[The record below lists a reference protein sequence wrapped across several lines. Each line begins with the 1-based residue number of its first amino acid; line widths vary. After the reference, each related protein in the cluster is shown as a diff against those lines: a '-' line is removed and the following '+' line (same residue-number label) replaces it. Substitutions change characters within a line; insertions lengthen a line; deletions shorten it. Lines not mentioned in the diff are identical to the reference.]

1 MIVSLHFENFTT
13 ELSQEE
19 VIIIDTIIS
28 QIDYVKLLTL
38 LSNKFS
44 RSELNNLLKK
54 MIKKNIVSVDDNSFI
69 KDEEF
74 TKKETNN
81 IIVEKTISRKRIE
94 SIELPRIIEFK
105 QLSNKKFDKKLSDEK
120 IVIKTEKLYNYIKE
134 KRNYYEILG
143 LTLNSTIKEIKI
155 AYFSL
160 SKEFHPDMYKKDNLS
175 EDIKKK
181 MFYISVELTNI
192 YNTLKVKSNRVK
204 YLQTLDIFQNR
215 KKSIVSKTD
224 QESLEKAKDFYNMA
238 SDELNQN
245 NVEKA
250 LKLINMSLVYQAKDK
265 QYIKFKNNLEEKLKK
280 DDLKKVYLK
289 LEKLLSNKEY
299 DLVLI
304 IVKESLRDFGILPDL
319 LVYKVRALLGPNLKI
334 ASDIINILEQ
344 IIELDPSIKNYEFFI
359 ESLKKLKLNNKIKEI
374 AKKLLE
380 IDPKNKLAKSC
391 TKRSKWSIF

>member
-19 VIIIDTIIS
+19 IIIIDTIIS

-44 RSELNNLLKK
+44 RGELNNLLKK
-54 MIKKNIVSVDDNSFI
+54 MIKKEIVSVDDNSFI

-74 TKKETNN
+74 TKKETN
-81 IIVEKTISRKRIE
+81 IIIEKPISRKKIE
-94 SIELPRIIEFK
+94 SIELPEIIEFK
-105 QLSNKKFDKKLSDEK
+105 QLSDEKLSDEK

-192 YNTLKVKSNRVK
+192 YNTLKVKSSRVK
-204 YLQTLDIFQNR
+204 YLQSLDIFQNR
-215 KKSIVSKTD
+215 KKSIVSQTD

-250 LKLINMSLVYQAKDK
+250 LKLINMSLVYQAEDK
-265 QYIKFKNNLEEKLKK
+265 QYIKFKDNLEKKLKK

-304 IVKESLRDFGILPDL
+304 IVKESFLDFGILPDL